1 LSQFLGKREQSCKDS
16 SSGECTRGSHR
27 RQDSRGQDFSRP
39 KSRRQGF
46 RPVQQWLT
54 IALLALL
61 TCAPTVDAAFEGARY
76 LRDAERQ
83 FTKGITAYDNG
94 DLQVARD
101 SFQSVADLP
110 ANQRSGAALLMLART
125 LLAQGA
131 AAEQGPEASMA
142 YNAAI
147 SVARELTR
155 KAPNSRYAADARLL
169 AGDAYYQLKRRYEAA
184 TEYARILEGTAALAV
199 MASAAERLAA
209 IVGNRDITA
218 SALQKIRDQLGGE
231 RLQDALLFGE
241 ARWYGRLGW
250 EPQSRKLY
258 AAYADS
264 VGPNGMFHNLAQSGI
279 RGQQS
284 VVERPVNEPARVEQT
299 LPAEPPDQSTTAWV
313 SEAGREDLPR
323 IGVLVPLTGPK
334 WERDIGRD
342 LLAGARMANDE
353 MGEPFELVPID
364 TGSEYFDFEGQ
375 PLPFFQSEA
384 SRMVRVVAGTR
395 FLIDEVGV
403 VAIIGPAFSTS
414 CAAAAGIAESAGV
427 PLIAPLAQQSG
438 LDTLG
443 THLFQLE
450 PIPEMQGRALAE
462 YATLVLGLETLAILS
477 PMSDYGHG
485 FEQAFAEAA
494 IRNGGRVLHSD
505 WYFPEATDF
514 HAQFDSLRQKGFR
527 LMPAADGDSL
537 ALFDSLETVLLDTS
551 VAGDWMFEE
560 LVRAQ
565 GLDQAPSRRDSS
577 DIFIDSID
585 GVVIVAGHFEDAT
598 RVAPQLRSHRLHTR
612 MLGNDTWN
620 NPERLAELPR
630 TERVHL
636 VGATFVSRRQGSQ
649 VEQEFIDRYRLRTR
663 RDDSG
668 YAAAGFDA
676 ANLLL
681 QGWSSGLTSRADL
694 RQFLADVRD
703 YEGASG
709 RISFTAKRRANSEM
723 TLLTIADNG
732 LIRPLRAEDLPR
744 LEVELVD
751 ADLPAGSLPD
761 PAWETAEDPR

>member
-1 LSQFLGKREQSCKDS
+1 LSQSTDKRQQSWKVS
-16 SSGECTRGSHR
+16 SFGECTRGGHSG
-27 RQDSRGQDFSRP
+27 QGSRGQGLPLVRH
-39 KSRRQGF
+39 
-46 RPVQQWLT
+46 WLT
-54 IALLALL
+54 AVSLLSLL
-61 TCAPTVDAAFEGARY
+61 LCPPAVDAALEGARY

-83 FTKGITAYDNG
+83 FTKGITAYDKG

-101 SFQSVADLP
+101 SFQGVADLP
-110 ANQRSGAALLMLART
+110 ANQRSGAALLMLTRT

-131 AAEQGPEASMA
+131 AAAAQGPGASTA

-184 TEYARILEGTAALAV
+184 TEYARILEGTAPLAV
-199 MASAAERLAA
+199 KASAAERLAA

-218 SALQKIRDQLGGE
+218 SALQKIRDQLGSG

-250 EPQSRKLY
+250 GPQSRKLY

-264 VGPNGMFHNLAQSGI
+264 IGSTGMFHNLVHVAVLGEPSTAERNI
-279 RGQQS
+279 DAMPVRGEPRIEQ
-284 VVERPVNEPARVEQT
+284 EPASHESEQN
-299 LPAEPPDQSTTAWV
+299 STAVWIP
-313 SEAGREDLPR
+313 EAGREDLPR
-323 IGVLVPLTGPK
+323 IGILVPLTGPK
-334 WERDIGRD
+334 WERDIGRG
-342 LLAGARMANDE
+342 LLAGAQMANE
-353 MGEPFELVPID
+353 EAGEIFQLVPVD
-364 TGSEYFDFEGQ
+364 TGSEYVDIEGET
-375 PLPFFQSEA
+375 LPFYQSEA

-414 CAAAAGIAESAGV
+414 CAAAAGIAEAAGV

-485 FEQAFAEAA
+485 FEQAFAQTAT
-494 IRNGGRVLHSD
+494 RNGGRVLHSD

-514 HAQFDSLRQKGFR
+514 HAQFDSLRQQGFR
-527 LMPAADGDSL
+527 LMPAAGSDSL
-537 ALFDSLETVLLDTS
+537 ALFDSLETALLDTS

-560 LVRAQ
+560 LVRAE
-565 GLDQAPSRRDSS
+565 GLDHAPSRLDSA

-585 GVVIVAGHFEDAT
+585 GVVIVAEHFEDAT
-598 RVAPQLRSHRLHTR
+598 RVAPQLRSHRLQTQ

-620 NPERLAELPR
+620 NPELLAELPR

-636 VGATFVSRRQGSQ
+636 VGATFVSRRQGSL
-649 VEQEFIDRYRLRTR
+649 VEQEFIDRFRMRTH

-681 QGWSSGLTSRADL
+681 QGWSSGRMSRADL
-694 RQFLADVRD
+694 RQYLADVRD

-732 LIRPLRAEDLPR
+732 LIRPLRSDDLPS
-744 LEVELVD
+744 LQIELVD

-761 PAWETAEDPR
+761 QMWETAEDPR